1 MELTLS
7 DNGGRRQEG
16 DRRLLV
22 SENYSPE
29 RRSGKDRR
37 VGGDRRKAEKSVV
50 PLEERRQIYD
60 LLSA

>member
-1 MELTLS
+1 MQLTLN

-29 RRSGKDRR
+29 RRAGKDRR
-37 VGGDRRKAEKSVV
+37 SGEDRRQEKKPVD
-50 PLEERRQIYD
+50 LFKERRQIYE